1 MMKKAM
7 IDKELL
13 QATMKPSE
21 FFEKMSRYMQR
32 LENKLVEVKY
42 KENEEIL
49 ALYRKLISI

>member
-1 MMKKAM
+1 MKKAM
-7 IDKELL
+7 IDKELM